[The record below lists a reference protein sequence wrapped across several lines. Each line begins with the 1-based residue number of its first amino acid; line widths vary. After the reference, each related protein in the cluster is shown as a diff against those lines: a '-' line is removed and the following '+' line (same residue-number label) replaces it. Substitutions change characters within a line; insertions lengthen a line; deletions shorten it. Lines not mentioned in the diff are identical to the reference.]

1 VPAFRELRAKEMSA
15 ELDTWVER
23 WQTGIDALL
32 HARHFLAEPPPADGD
47 DAGPRL
53 QALLQVR
60 QLLNPDEGH
69 RAPAVEA
76 GERLAGRVHHG
87 NAKVDLAEL
96 VRDLLVTIDKNI
108 TTAIDQLPPEQHGT
122 IVRTADFAR
131 TRAISLPGIVEKGPI
146 TWRDQVVWFC
156 LAEIDSLPP
165 DHPLRTAIPEVY
177 LADRTHDRPAAR
189 CLILGR
195 EEPLLS
201 GNSRPRP
208 YYTMNSVR
216 QFTGMF
222 VARQKQDDEESER
235 QARADERRKQAEFWD
250 SPLGRQVLLEKQ
262 LAALKEKGQVPDLP
276 AAPEPAV
283 RVGIGP
289 RPKQPVSTVTET
301 NP

>member
-1 VPAFRELRAKEMSA
+1 MSA
-15 ELDTWVER
+15 ELDTWVSR

-32 HARHFLAEPPPADGD
+32 HARNFLTEPPASPD
-47 DAGPRL
+47 DDPSQRL
-53 QALLQVR
+53 EALLQVR
-60 QLLNPDEGH
+60 QLLGLDEGH

-96 VRDLLVTIDKNI
+96 VRDLLVRLDKDI
-108 TTAIDQLPPEQHGT
+108 VQALDQLTPDQHDT
-122 IVRTADFAR
+122 IVRTADFSR
-131 TRAISLPGIVEKGPI
+131 TRAISLPAIVERSPLTGQE
-146 TWRDQVVWFC
+146 QVVWFT

-177 LADRTHDRPAAR
+177 LADRTADRPASR

-216 QFTGMF
+216 QFTAMF
-222 VARQKQDDEESER
+222 VARQKQEDEERKRQER
-235 QARADERRKQAEFWD
+235 EDERRRVSEFWD
-250 SPLGRQVLLEKQ
+250 SPLGKQLLLEKQ
-262 LAALKEKGQVPDLP
+262 LAAMKEKGQVPELP
-276 AAPEPAV
+276 EPAQPAV

-289 RPKQPVSTVTET
+289 RPKQPVVTEAT
-301 NP
+301 S